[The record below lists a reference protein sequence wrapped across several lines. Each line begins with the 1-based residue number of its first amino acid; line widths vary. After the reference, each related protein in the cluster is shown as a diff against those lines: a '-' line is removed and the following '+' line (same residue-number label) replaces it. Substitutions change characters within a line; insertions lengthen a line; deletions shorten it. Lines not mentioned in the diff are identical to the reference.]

1 MLYLCNLMLYFW
13 KNSQSLKYWRNTPS
27 CVVILH
33 CLRAFIRICFFKWKT
48 SCVICISIPRCKK
61 VKPRFN
67 WIKSFNSGQL
77 KVVFAKNE
85 RGYRLKTINNRFWS
99 LIILLLSVSSIWR
112 KLLKNSLYFIIFLI
126 FCFFKLMFHLQ
137 LVFTT
142 GAFPENMKIVVFI
155 IKILETGILSLKVTL
170 RS

>member
-1 MLYLCNLMLYFW
+1 MQPDVVFLKKFSKFEILKKYTQLCSNFTLSPCIHQDL
-13 KNSQSLKYWRNTPS
+13 
-27 CVVILH
+27 
-33 CLRAFIRICFFKWKT
+33 FFQVEK

-77 KVVFAKNE
+77 KGVFAKNE